1 LSKYLKNRRKV
12 KLKKFTTLIII
23 SLVMCVFL
31 VGTNLILSA
40 AVDIKQFVDQD
51 ATAQK
56 ILQIINEHTLS
67 TAEFLVKIGSIKSP
81 SGQELERAEAV
92 AQQMRDIGLQNVE
105 VDKNPNVI
113 GIIPGQ
119 TDSTL
124 VFVSTLDDLATV
136 AEHQQN
142 AGKPPYIEGDKVI
155 GPGTNTSL
163 TTASMLAA
171 AEALIIS
178 GAKPYYTLVFASVA
192 QEETGLKGMFSLYEK
207 YKDSAFAFVDIL
219 GEGSSISY
227 GSMGVFWWKVYAE
240 GPEGHT
246 RSTGPNVNQA
256 IGRAVDQILSLDYPV
271 RFADDQTFIN
281 IAILQSGAVFNHKP
295 ASGWFSLDIRSLKG
309 DITDAIEMDV
319 RKILEKVGN
328 ETNIKMRMETEMAIP
343 GGQIPGAIDSP
354 LVQNSVA
361 IARYLG
367 VEPTLSNA
375 SSSNMNVA
383 VGAGTLAIG
392 LGGER
397 GGDRATAT
405 EWASIPVMINTAR
418 HVALLGIIMGR

>member
-1 LSKYLKNRRKV
+1 
-12 KLKKFTTLIII
+12 LKKFIKIIVVALVI
-23 SLVMCVFL
+23 SILLVSM
-31 VGTNLILSA
+31 NLIVSA
-40 AVDIKQFVDQD
+40 AIDAKQFIEQD

-56 ILQIINEHTLS
+56 ILQIINEHTMN
-67 TAEFLVKIGSIKSP
+67 TAEFLVKIGGIQSP
-81 SGQELERAEAV
+81 SGKEFERAEAV
-92 AQQMRDIGLQNVE
+92 AQQMRAIGLQNVE
-105 VDKNPNVI
+105 VDKNPNVM

-119 TDSTL
+119 INSTL
-124 VFVSTLDDLATV
+124 VFVSTLDDLAPV
-136 AEHQQN
+136 AEFQQK
-142 AGKPPYIEGDKVI
+142 AGKPPYIEGDKVV

-171 AEALIIS
+171 AEALIAS
-178 GAKPYYTLVFASVA
+178 GIKPYYTLVFASVA
-192 QEETGLKGMFSLYEK
+192 QEETGLKGMYSLYER

-246 RSTGPNVNQA
+246 RSTGPNLNQA
-256 IGRAVDQILSLDYPV
+256 IGRAVDQILSLDYPQ
-271 RFADDQTFIN
+271 RFTDDQTFIN
-281 IAILQSGAVFNHKP
+281 IAILQSGSVFNRKP
-295 ASGWFSLDIRSLKG
+295 GSGWFSLDIRSLKG
-309 DITDAIEMDV
+309 EITDAIEVDV
-319 RKILEKVGN
+319 RKILDKVSN

-343 GGQIPGAIDSP
+343 GGQIPGALDSP
-354 LVQNSVA
+354 LVQNSAA

-367 VEPTLSNA
+367 VEPTFSNA
-375 SSSNMNVA
+375 SSSNMNVS

-418 HVALLGIIMGR
+418 HVALLGFIMGR

>member
-1 LSKYLKNRRKV
+1 
-12 KLKKFTTLIII
+12 LKKFIKIIVVALVI
-23 SLVMCVFL
+23 SILLVSM
-31 VGTNLILSA
+31 NLIVSA
-40 AVDIKQFVDQD
+40 AIDAKQFIEQD

-56 ILQIINEHTLS
+56 ILQIINEHTMN
-67 TAEFLVKIGSIKSP
+67 TAEFLVKIGGIQSP
-81 SGQELERAEAV
+81 SGKEFERAEAV
-92 AQQMRDIGLQNVE
+92 AQQMRAIGLQNVE
-105 VDKNPNVI
+105 VDKNPNVM

-119 TDSTL
+119 INSTL
-124 VFVSTLDDLATV
+124 VFVSTLDDLAPV
-136 AEHQQN
+136 AEFQQK
-142 AGKPPYIEGDKVI
+142 AGKPPYIEGDKVV

-171 AEALIIS
+171 AEALIVS
-178 GAKPYYTLVFASVA
+178 GIKPYYTLVFASVA
-192 QEETGLKGMFSLYEK
+192 QEETGLKGMYSLYER

-246 RSTGPNVNQA
+246 RSTGPNLNQA
-256 IGRAVDQILSLDYPV
+256 IGRAVDQILSLDYPQ
-271 RFADDQTFIN
+271 RFTDDQTFIN
-281 IAILQSGAVFNHKP
+281 IAILQSGSVFNRKP
-295 ASGWFSLDIRSLKG
+295 GSGWFSLDIRSLKG
-309 DITDAIEMDV
+309 EITDAIEVDV
-319 RKILEKVGN
+319 RKILDKVSN

-343 GGQIPGAIDSP
+343 GGQIPGALDSP
-354 LVQNSVA
+354 LVQNSAA

-367 VEPTLSNA
+367 VEPTFSNA

-418 HVALLGIIMGR
+418 HVALLGFIMGR